1 MATSWRSEIQSI
13 LALAV
18 PIAGA
23 QLAQIAL
30 QVVDNMMCG
39 RLGAEALAGV
49 GLGSATLATLLIPL
63 LGMVGIISAFISE
76 SEGQSKASEKPRL
89 FFQQG
94 IYLAFLLGL
103 PALVILSYSPAL
115 LRAIGQPE
123 ALVSV
128 AEAYGPSA

>member
-49 GLGSATLATLLIPL
+49 GLGSATLA
-63 LGMVGIISAFISE
+63 S
-76 SEGQSKASEKPRL
+76 R
-89 FFQQG
+89 
-94 IYLAFLLGL
+94 
-103 PALVILSYSPAL
+103 
-115 LRAIGQPE
+115 
-123 ALVSV
+123 
-128 AEAYGPSA
+128 